1 MDILSLIGNVA
12 FPIVACVAMGWYVKD
27 TTDKQ
32 REDTINLNREHTQ
45 EMMLF
50 KDEIKEALNNNTR
63 ALEKLCDKL
72 EWERSFKNEIIKR
85 RT

>member
-27 TTDKQ
+27 TTGKQ

-72 EWERSFKNEIIKR
+72 E
-85 RT
+85 

>member
-32 REDTINLNREHTQ
+32 RDDTINLNREHTQ

-72 EWERSFKNEIIKR
+72 E
-85 RT
+85 

>member
-32 REDTINLNREHTQ
+32 REDTINLNKEHTQ

-72 EWERSFKNEIIKR
+72 K
-85 RT
+85 

>member
-32 REDTINLNREHTQ
+32 REDTINLNKQHTD
-45 EMMLF
+45 EMMMF

-72 EWERSFKNEIIKR
+72 E
-85 RT
+85 

>member
-1 MDILSLIGNVA
+1 MDILSLVGNVA
-12 FPIVACVAMGWYVKD
+12 FPIVACVAMASYVKD

-32 REDTINLNREHTQ
+32 RADTINLNKQHTD
-45 EMMLF
+45 EMMMF

-72 EWERSFKNEIIKR
+72 E
-85 RT
+85 

>member
-12 FPIVACVAMGWYVKD
+12 FPIVACVAMGCYVKD

-32 REDTINLNREHTQ
+32 REDTINLNKQHTD
-45 EMMLF
+45 EMMMF

-72 EWERSFKNEIIKR
+72 E
-85 RT
+85 

>member
-32 REDTINLNREHTQ
+32 REDTINLNREHTK

-72 EWERSFKNEIIKR
+72 E
-85 RT
+85 

>member
-50 KDEIKEALNNNTR
+50 KDEIKGALNNNTR
-63 ALEKLCDKL
+63 ALEKLCEKL
-72 EWERSFKNEIIKR
+72 E
-85 RT
+85 

>member
-32 REDTINLNREHTQ
+32 REDTINLNKQNTD
-45 EMMLF
+45 EMMMF

-72 EWERSFKNEIIKR
+72 E
-85 RT
+85 

>member
-63 ALEKLCDKL
+63 ALEKLCNKL
-72 EWERSFKNEIIKR
+72 E
-85 RT
+85 

>member
-32 REDTINLNREHTQ
+32 REDTINLNKEHTD
-45 EMMLF
+45 EMMMF

-72 EWERSFKNEIIKR
+72 E
-85 RT
+85 

>member
-72 EWERSFKNEIIKR
+72 E
-85 RT
+85 

>member
-32 REDTINLNREHTQ
+32 REDTINLNKQHTN
-45 EMMLF
+45 EMMMF

-72 EWERSFKNEIIKR
+72 E
-85 RT
+85 

>member
-1 MDILSLIGNVA
+1 MDIFSLIGNVA

-72 EWERSFKNEIIKR
+72 E
-85 RT
+85 